1 MLHRFRMSDCKGVKT
16 PLDPNQILSK
26 AMMPSSDEEIKQ
38 MHAVPYREAVGC
50 LVYLSQS
57 CRPDICHAV
66 GIVSRFSD
74 NPGKAHWTA
83 VKRIFRYLKYTKT
96 AKLVYRRTEN
106 ALTAYSDSDCGNDR
120 DDRRSIS
127 GCVVCHS

>member
-26 AMMPSSDEEIKQ
+26 AMMPSNDEEIKQ
-38 MHAVPYREAVGC
+38 MHGVPNRKAVGC

-66 GIVSRFSD
+66 ILSIVSQ
-74 NPGKAHWTA
+74 H
-83 VKRIFRYLKYTKT
+83 
-96 AKLVYRRTEN
+96 
-106 ALTAYSDSDCGNDR
+106 DCQ
-120 DDRRSIS
+120 SFF
-127 GCVVCHS
+127 

>member
-1 MLHRFRMSDCKGVKT
+1 
-16 PLDPNQILSK
+16 
-26 AMMPSSDEEIKQ
+26 MPSSDEEIKQ
-38 MHAVPYREAVGC
+38 MYAVPYRKAVGC

-106 ALTAYSDSDCGNDR
+106 ALTVYSDSDCGNDR
-120 DDRRSIS
+120 DD
-127 GCVVCHS
+127 